1 AGMVVGTPAY
11 ISPEQAQGLK
21 TTDRRTDVYALGVM
35 LFEIL
40 TGRHPF
46 EGQTA
51 MEILMKASKVP
62 APSATSLM
70 KVRLSP
76 IQAKGLD
83 DICQKALAKKP
94 AERYRDA
101 AVFAADLAKWLKGE
115 EVKVLLQ
122 TRRMARPPKRNWI
135 G

>member
-1 AGMVVGTPAY
+1 ILVDGRNEPHVTDFGLAKMVGQDLSLSLTGAGMVVGTPAY

-46 EGQTA
+46 RGEPA

-101 AVFAADLAKWLKGE
+101 AV
-115 EVKVLLQ
+115 
-122 TRRMARPPKRNWI
+122 
-135 G
+135 